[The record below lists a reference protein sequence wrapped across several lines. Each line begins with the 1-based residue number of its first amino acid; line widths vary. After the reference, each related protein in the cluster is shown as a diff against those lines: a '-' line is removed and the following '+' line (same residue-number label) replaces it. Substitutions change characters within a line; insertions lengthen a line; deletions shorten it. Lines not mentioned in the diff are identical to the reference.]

1 MEALDRTS
9 IPTRA
14 RRGSVAV
21 GAADTAAQYVATLI
35 ICLLQEEIAQGDD
48 VDDEQGR
55 YSSAGSLDCL
65 LGA

>member
-35 ICLLQEEIAQGDD
+35 ICLLQEEIA
-48 VDDEQGR
+48 
-55 YSSAGSLDCL
+55 
-65 LGA
+65 